1 MLRSRAKGQSFSQD
15 HPRSETEA
23 MDGAAHA
30 GRGRYPVHDGAGPPH
45 GAIGLVDQDV
55 AGAVLRTARAVLC
68 EKLDQAY
75 AIDAVFSRDVAERL
89 AGFTLGGGSRMRS
102 QFIWWGMRA
111 TTAGSQAVDVEP
123 ALRLG
128 VAVELVQTCA
138 LVQDDVMDG
147 SSLRRGRPAV
157 HVDFAESPGLSCGP
171 KLRDSFGRSAAV
183 LLGDLALAWADD
195 TVAETTMRPAT
206 RQRVSAVWQAMRTEM
221 VAGQYLDLHGQVTG
235 TRSEARAL
243 RTAYLKSALYS
254 VARPLA
260 LGAALAGA
268 AADATRALSA
278 AGRCAGLAFQIRD
291 DLLGVFGDPG
301 KTGKPSGG
309 DIREGKPTCL
319 MAVARSRAGTSR
331 ARAVLD
337 DALGRADLSDET
349 LTDVRDVLVTTG
361 ACAEMEDRA
370 DRLMKHAARHLA
382 EAAVEPYAGNRLLG
396 LFESVTGAGTTPSAE
411 ARAEPGPALPTG
423 PSSRSGATGPA
434 EGGTAR

>member
-1 MLRSRAKGQSFSQD
+1 MLRSRAKGQSFSRD
-15 HPRSETEA
+15 HPRSEAEA
-23 MDGAAHA
+23 MDAAAHA
-30 GRGRYPVHDGAGPPH
+30 GRDRYPVRDGAGPQH
-45 GAIGLVDQDV
+45 GPVGLVDQDV
-55 AGAVLRTARAVLC
+55 PGAVLRTARAVLS
-68 EKLDQAY
+68 EKLDQAS

-89 AGFTLGGGSRMRS
+89 VGFTLGGGSRMRS

-111 TTAGSQAVDVEP
+111 TGAGSQAVDVEA

-171 KLRDSFGRSAAV
+171 ELRDSFGRSAAV

-195 TVAETTMRPAT
+195 TVAETAMRPAA
-206 RQRVSAVWQAMRTEM
+206 RQRVSAVWRAMRTEM
-221 VAGQYLDLHGQVTG
+221 VAGQYLDLHGQATRA
-235 TRSEARAL
+235 RSEARAL

-268 AADATRALSA
+268 AEEATRALSA

-319 MAVARSRAGTSR
+319 MAVARSRAGTSS

-337 DALGRADLSDET
+337 NALGRADLSDKT

-370 DRLMKHAARHLA
+370 DRLMNHAARHLA
-382 EAAVEPYAGNRLLG
+382 EASVEPYAGNRLLG
-396 LFESVTGAGTTPSAE
+396 LFESVTRAGTTPSAE
-411 ARAEPGPALPTG
+411 ARTRPGPAPRTG
-423 PSSRSGATGPA
+423 SSPPSGATGPA